1 MLRKH
6 LLKLSLALPLVA
18 ISATAYAGSTT
29 SDKSYWPNEAR
40 QSAQT
45 RTGGAQSDLNSA
57 FAYDRAASPLQ
68 PLTIR
73 VTVQHGAITAVQ
85 NLLGESHPKRKGL
98 RISIQLR
105 NPFTSVSTKTE

>member
-57 FAYDRAASPLQ
+57 LAYDRAASPLQ
-68 PLTIR
+68 PLTN
-73 VTVQHGAITAVQ
+73 TSDGSAWCYHG
-85 NLLGESHPKRKGL
+85 GPK
-98 RISIQLR
+98 S
-105 NPFTSVSTKTE
+105 SW